1 MKRLASMIMA
11 VMTVAAVAAQNAQ
24 DFASRFMQEYEK
36 DTAVLCVTVSPKMME
51 QLTKYS
57 DGENNTG
64 MTQAIQK
71 LKSARI
77 VTASSNGRE
86 YYRQAE
92 ELLGKNSSRFRKNR
106 SYNSTGAHGTFYTRQ
121 TKEGDTVELILLHN
135 DTKQN
140 TMVIVNLTGDID
152 DEFINSLAKHFG
164 VKTAKAGQAARQT
177 RIRPSAG

>member
-1 MKRLASMIMA
+1 MIIA
-11 VMTVAAVAAQNAQ
+11 VMTVAAAAAQNAQ
-24 DFASRFMQEYEK
+24 DFASRFMQAYEK

-57 DGENNTG
+57 DGGNKTG

-77 VTASSNGRE
+77 VTASCDGHE

-92 ELLGKNSSRFRKNR
+92 ELLDRNSSRFHKNR
-106 SYNSTGAHGTFYTRQ
+106 SYNSPNAHGTFYTRK
-121 TKEGDTVELILLHN
+121 TKEGDTVELILLHA

-140 TMVIVNLTGDID
+140 TMIIVNLTGDID
-152 DEFINSLAKHFG
+152 EEFINGLAKHFG
-164 VKTAKAGQAARQT
+164 VKTAKAGQNRRPAEE
-177 RIRPSAG
+177 RPSEG